1 MSEQRDKPEYERKRK
16 KCTFTLSDQ
25 AREFLKNR
33 VTNASRFVDRLILA
47 AENGIQESIVTVS
60 PIESTTAEIHPPG
73 RRLAMAT
80 SRSRGPQESRSASP
94 ESETNE
100 SLNDFY
106 RRHKTDFISFL
117 RSQKLT
123 ERTIN
128 DYINVLDRLQPVYA
142 PPDIGRYEE
151 KYGTPLSSK
160 VEKAIGKL
168 LRYVQVRHASRT
180 LLGYDH
186 DLWRMQFSALKAT
199 AEEPENPSRIK
210 DLTPEEVR
218 VGYGRLP
225 ADLKPFYAFLVYT
238 GMRAEQAYDVLKS
251 WNDGRVEKF
260 TATVDGEMIRFCRYP
275 TAAVSRGKKLS
286 FYAFF
291 PEELLPHIRAYRP
304 PHTLSTTLDMIRTT
318 ATTNPTR
325 PINVSNLRKFHVN
338 ALRRGSAVEPDV
350 AEYIQGR
357 RPKGVGATRYVSL
370 RDLAVEQYPVALHRN
385 MPDLLDGGEGTEVI

>member
-1 MSEQRDKPEYERKRK
+1 MRESDDKPKYERKRK

-60 PIESTTAEIHPPG
+60 PIEGPTVEFHPPV

-80 SRSRGPQESRSASP
+80 SRGTQETPSKSP
-94 ESETNE
+94 EPKTNGE

-106 RRHKTDFISFL
+106 RRHKNDFVAFM

-123 ERTIN
+123 DETIN
-128 DYINVLDRLQPVYA
+128 DYTAVLDRLQPIYA
-142 PPDIGRYEE
+142 PPDIGRYEDT
-151 KYGTPLSSK
+151 YGTPLSSK

-168 LRYVQVRHASRT
+168 LRYIQVRQASGT

-186 DLWRMQFSALKAT
+186 DLWRMQFRALKAS
-199 AEEPENPSRIK
+199 AEESENPSRIK
-210 DLTPEEVR
+210 DLTAEEIR
-218 VGYGRLP
+218 AGYARLTD
-225 ADLKPFYAFLVYT
+225 DLKPFYAFLVYT
-238 GMRAEQAYDVLKS
+238 GMRAEQAYDVLRS
-251 WNDGRVEKF
+251 WNDNKVEHF
-260 TATVDGEMIRFCRYP
+260 TAQVDGEPVRFCRYP
-275 TAAVSRGKKLS
+275 TSTVSRGKKLS

-291 PEELLPHIRAYRP
+291 PESLLPQIRAYRP
-304 PHTLSTTLDMIRTT
+304 PYALPTMLDRIRTT
-318 ATTNPTR
+318 ATTNPAR
-325 PINVSNLRKFHVN
+325 PINVSNLRKYNVN

-370 RDLAVEQYPVALHRN
+370 RDLAVEQYPIALHRN
-385 MPDLLDGGEGTEVI
+385 MPDLIGGQDTEVI

>member
-1 MSEQRDKPEYERKRK
+1 
-16 KCTFTLSDQ
+16 
-25 AREFLKNR
+25 
-33 VTNASRFVDRLILA
+33 
-47 AENGIQESIVTVS
+47 
-60 PIESTTAEIHPPG
+60 
-73 RRLAMAT
+73 MAT
-80 SRSRGPQESRSASP
+80 SRSRGPQENRYTSP
-94 ESETNE
+94 EPETGE
-100 SLNDFY
+100 SLNGFY

-123 ERTIN
+123 EKTIS

-186 DLWRMQFSALKAT
+186 DLWRMQFSAIKAST
-199 AEEPENPSRIK
+199 EESENPSRIK
-210 DLTPEEVR
+210 DLTQDEIR
-218 VGYGRLP
+218 AGYDRL
-225 ADLKPFYAFLVYT
+225 DDTLKPFYAFLVYT
-238 GMRAEQAYDVLKS
+238 GMRAEQAYDVLRS
-251 WNDGRVEKF
+251 WNDNRVECF
-260 TATVDGEMIRFCRYP
+260 TVQVDGESVRFCRYP
-275 TAAVSRGKKLS
+275 TSAVSRGKKLS

-291 PEELLPHIRAYRP
+291 PEELLPRIRAYRP
-304 PHTLSTTLDMIRTT
+304 PHSLPTMLDRIRTT
-318 ATTNPTR
+318 ATTNPAR
-325 PINVSNLRKFHVN
+325 PINASNLRKFHVN

-370 RDLAVEQYPVALHRN
+370 RDLAVEQYPVALRRN
-385 MPDLLDGGEGTEVI
+385 MPDLLIGGEGTEVI